1 MLFDLRMLAELIA
14 MLTLI
19 IDSLFEKHMVF

>member
-1 MLFDLRMLAELIA
+1 MPFDLRMLAELIA